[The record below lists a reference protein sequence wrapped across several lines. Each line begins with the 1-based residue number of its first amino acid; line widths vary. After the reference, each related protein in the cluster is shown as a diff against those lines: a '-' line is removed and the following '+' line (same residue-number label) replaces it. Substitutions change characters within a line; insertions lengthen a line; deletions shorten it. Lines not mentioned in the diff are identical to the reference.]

1 MKKMNN
7 KGFSLVEL
15 IIVIAIMA
23 VLMGVL
29 APQFI
34 KYVEDSRIQ
43 KDESAFG
50 EIANA
55 AQIALSVDNVYQA
68 VSSAN
73 GATVTISNGA
83 TVSTTVPALTT
94 EIQKAIPDVITIS
107 SKKYS
112 GVSPTVTISWESGT
126 GTWKLTNSWTAAA
139 GGAGA
144 GAGAGS

>member
-50 EIANA
+50 EVANA
-55 AQIALSVDNVYQA
+55 AQIALSVDKVYTA
-68 VSSAN
+68 VSTA
-73 GATVTISNGA
+73 GGDTVTISSGSQVTA
-83 TVSTTVPALTT
+83 GVSELQE
-94 EIQKAIPDVITIS
+94 EIRKAIPDTITIS
-107 SKKYS
+107 SKKYT
-112 GVSPTVTISWESGT
+112 GAGAQTVTISWETTT
-126 GTWKLTNSWTAAA
+126 GTWSLTNSWPIP
-139 GGAGA
+139 
-144 GAGAGS
+144 